1 MTLNWVEEYL
11 LKEIKNCNVFI
22 YEYSGYTQKNYVD
35 SKNVD
40 DKGRKINKRMY
51 LDYDYIG
58 KNIRLK

>member
-1 MTLNWVEEYL
+1 
-11 LKEIKNCNVFI
+11 
-22 YEYSGYTQKNYVD
+22 VD

-40 DKGRKINKRMY
+40 EKGRKINKRMY